1 MRMYDV
7 IAKKRDGKELTD
19 EEICFFIKGYTDG
32 TIPDYQ
38 ASALAMAIYLNG
50 MTEREKI
57 NCHIGDGSYVGCCKG
72 Y

>member
-38 ASALAMAIYLNG
+38 AFC
-50 MTEREKI
+50 T
-57 NCHIGDGSYVGCCKG
+57 CHGNLS
-72 Y
+72 